1 MNKQNSSTINEF
13 QKKQDQQNLKWISFK
28 WKDSMV
34 WFSCSL
40 TCCQILRSSAR
51 QQPAQSNVLNFAL
64 RSGIFQHTQ
73 SVIDMTTME
82 GFRTLWN
89 AQVSSA
95 VGIICSG
102 GKMNPYRPVSLS
114 SMLKIKF
121 DEGPQ
126 CRDIK

>member
-1 MNKQNSSTINEF
+1 MNKQNSSTINESH
-13 QKKQDQQNLKWISFK
+13 KKQNQHNLRWISFK

-64 RSGIFQHTQ
+64 RSRIFQHTQ

>member
-51 QQPAQSNVLNFAL
+51 QQPAQSNVLNFVL
-64 RSGIFQHTQ
+64 RSEIFQHTQ

-82 GFRTLWN
+82 GLRTLWN

-114 SMLKIKF
+114 SMLKINF
-121 DEGPQ
+121 
-126 CRDIK
+126 